1 MTDKKK
7 NSTVTEMKKVFGGFI
22 SKLFVVEE
30 RLSELNNVSTETF
43 RTEKQRKQR
52 LKKKNRKVC
61 PRTVE

>member
-1 MTDKKK
+1 
-7 NSTVTEMKKVFGGFI
+7 MKKVFGGFI